1 MICIDLL
8 NLFDVKWWS
17 KFLPNVPSWPGN
29 CSCPSAKVTSLIP
42 RDASRGPWG
51 HPLAT
56 QGRPTRSYPKRGSL
70 SYESHDLWKVWDDN
84 TKNWV
89 KNTIPKRWMAEYQN
103 TERWIWLAIK
113 LCKLTFSDSSE
124 APKKRSTKAACHCW
138 IIPCF
143 QSCNCD
149 IFARKTTS
157 SQRKRRRRCLVWK
170 PIWPKWNH
178 WKQYIKS
185 V

>member
-1 MICIDLL
+1 MICIYLL
-8 NLFDVKWWS
+8 NLSDVKWWS

-56 QGRPTRSYPKRGSL
+56 QGRPTRSYPKRGSP

-89 KNTIPKRWMAEYQN
+89 KNTIPKRWMAEYQ
-103 TERWIWLAIK
+103 TLKDEYGWLLSYVNWLFPILQKPQKRGQQRQHVTVESSRVFRAAIAIFLPEK
-113 LCKLTFSDSSE
+113 RQAVKGRGGGDVSYGSPFDQSEIIGSS
-124 APKKRSTKAACHCW
+124 
-138 IIPCF
+138 I
-143 QSCNCD
+143 
-149 IFARKTTS
+149 
-157 SQRKRRRRCLVWK
+157 
-170 PIWPKWNH
+170 
-178 WKQYIKS
+178 
-185 V
+185 